1 MKHTL
6 THYEIANALLQDEN
20 ANWTYRGA
28 HALADAL
35 EEYEESTGEEL
46 ELDVVAI
53 RCEWYEDT
61 AEELISNYGNGD
73 DGEGDSLESVI
84 AYIEDN
90 TTLIIVDN
98 DPPTYLYQAF

>member
-6 THYEIANALLQDEN
+6 DHYEIVNALLNDEYASWTRLGANALAEE
-20 ANWTYRGA
+20 
-28 HALADAL
+28 LA
-35 EEYEESTGEEL
+35 EYEESTGQEL
-46 ELDVVAI
+46 EFDIVAI
-53 RCEWYEDT
+53 RCEWNEDT

-73 DGEGDSLESVI
+73 DGEDDTLESVI

-90 TTLIIVDN
+90 TALIIVDN

>member
-20 ANWTYRGA
+20 ASWTYRGA

-46 ELDVVAI
+46 ELDIVAI

-73 DGEGDSLESVI
+73 DTLESVI
-84 AYIEDN
+84 AFIEDN

-98 DPPTYLYQAF
+98 DPPTYLYKAF